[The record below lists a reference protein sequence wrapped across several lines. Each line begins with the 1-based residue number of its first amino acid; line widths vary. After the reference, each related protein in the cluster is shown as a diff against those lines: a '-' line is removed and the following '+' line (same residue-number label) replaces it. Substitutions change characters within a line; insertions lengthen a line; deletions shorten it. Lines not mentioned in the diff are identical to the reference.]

1 MITNERQ
8 YKITRKKL
16 TKLQEAQALSDQHS
30 ESLPEVLKTAMRAGI
45 EAQIQDLKS
54 ELEEYRDLK
63 SAKNLEIH
71 GIEELPRALIKV
83 RIMRGYTQKYLA
95 QQIGLK
101 EQQIQRYESQ
111 EYAGVKLERLVHIAK
126 VLGLALNGTLSLQ
139 QN

>member
-54 ELEEYRDLK
+54 ELEEYLNFKYRKIIADVK
-63 SAKNLEIH
+63 QFIVREKN
-71 GIEELPRALIKV
+71 
-83 RIMRGYTQKYLA
+83 RIWDY
-95 QQIGLK
+95 
-101 EQQIQRYESQ
+101 
-111 EYAGVKLERLVHIAK
+111 RL
-126 VLGLALNGTLSLQ
+126 
-139 QN
+139 